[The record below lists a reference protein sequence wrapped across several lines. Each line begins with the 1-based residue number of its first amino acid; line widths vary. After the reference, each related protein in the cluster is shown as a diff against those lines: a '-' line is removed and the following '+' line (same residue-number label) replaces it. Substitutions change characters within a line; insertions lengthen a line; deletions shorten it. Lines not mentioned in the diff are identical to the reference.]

1 MNTVTALQ
9 INVAQLLKE
18 PIGSERSYK
27 VAGRVDI
34 DDSGTVPVEGSAGMT
49 RTNRSILV
57 KGKFNLNADASCA
70 RCLKQFT
77 VPLEFE
83 FEEEYFPMLGPSGA
97 PMPEPEEPTS
107 FTIDEYQVLDL
118 TEAIRQYAV
127 MAIPMKPLCRP
138 DCAGF
143 KTSSQQADNKPF

>member
-1 MNTVTALQ
+1 MNTTTALQ

-34 DDSGTVPVEGSAGMT
+34 DGSGAVPVEGNIEMT

-57 KGKFNLNADASCA
+57 KGSFNLDADVSCA
-70 RCLKQFT
+70 RCLRQFT
-77 VPLEFE
+77 IPLELE
-83 FEEEYFPMLGPSGA
+83 FEEEYFPILDVGGLPL
-97 PMPEPEEPTS
+97 PEPEEPTS

-118 TEAIRQYAV
+118 VEAIRQYAV
-127 MAIPMKPLCRP
+127 MAIPMKPLCRT

-143 KTSSQQADNKPF
+143 KTQS

>member
-1 MNTVTALQ
+1 MSVSLIMNTTAALQ

-27 VAGRVDI
+27 IAGRVDI
-34 DDSGTVPVEGSAGMT
+34 DGSGTVPVEGSAEMT

-57 KGKFNLNADASCA
+57 KGRFSLNVDVSCA
-70 RCLKQFT
+70 RCLKQFIL
-77 VPLEFE
+77 PLELE
-83 FEEEYFPMLGPSGA
+83 FEEEYFPLLDVGAA

-118 TEAIRQYAV
+118 TEAIRQYSV
-127 MAIPMKPLCRP
+127 MAIPMKPLCRA

-143 KTSSQQADNKPF
+143 KTQS

>member
-1 MNTVTALQ
+1 MNTMTALQ

-18 PIGSERSYK
+18 PIGSERSYR
-27 VAGRVDI
+27 VAGRVDV
-34 DDSGTVPVEGSAGMT
+34 DGSGAVPVEGSAEMV

-70 RCLKQFT
+70 RCLKQFLI
-77 VPLEFE
+77 PLELE
-83 FEEEYFPMLGPSGA
+83 FEEEYFPMLDSAGA
-97 PMPEPEEPTS
+97 PLPEPEEPTS

-118 TEAIRQYAV
+118 VEAVRQYAV

-143 KTSSQQADNKPF
+143 KISS